1 MTISSLITRVGV
13 VAEASPFKLV
23 ETDDPFS
30 FDQQPQTAID
40 GAYRIEA
47 ELVRQEGYL
56 GMHCLETW
64 GVTLW
69 TAKRAGRTPGTVRE
83 SLTVAISSL
92 TAALHRDALAAADY
106 DVVEVEGDVQYPDGE
121 AEYLVGRVSAQVEF
135 DRSL

>member
-1 MTISSLITRVGV
+1 MNISSLIARVGA
-13 VAEASPFKLV
+13 VAEASPFLLT

-47 ELVRQEGYL
+47 ELASQQGYL
-56 GMHCLETW
+56 GMACLETW

-69 TAKRAGRTPGTVRE
+69 TAKRAGRSPGTVRAA
-83 SLTVAISSL
+83 LTATISSL
-92 TAALHRDALAAADY
+92 TAALQRDTLAVGDY
-106 DVVEVEGDVQYPDGE
+106 DIVSVDGGVQYPDGE
-121 AEYLVGRVSAQVEF
+121 AEYLVGRVSAHMEF